1 MQMSSRLALQKP
13 QKLIRYISKLNDD
26 DNSLAWHL
34 EPGAMAVLAVTL
46 MILVGAL
53 NKTYMKAMT
62 KLSIFSEDFRF
73 RRLQFLLSYY
83 SVNQS
88 E

>member
-1 MQMSSRLALQKP
+1 
-13 QKLIRYISKLNDD
+13 
-26 DNSLAWHL
+26 
-34 EPGAMAVLAVTL
+34 MAVLALAVTL